1 MYETFNAPKWL
12 HDCML
17 SVELRWHTNEQ
28 AQWPGGKLQ
37 SRVIGLQT
45 WYQTISLHIY
55 LHRCVS
61 RVLLITWRLPL
72 ITCCLIRLV
81 PWYRRGTVDEN
92 CQLMYDSQ
100 PQSLK
105 TPVVD
110 PMLIQCST
118 LGQHWINIG
127 STSRVCWDDATYDKS
142 DLSCCVLS
150 LPCFLLVTM
159 KTVVQ
164 H

>member
-1 MYETFNAPKWL
+1 
-12 HDCML
+12 ML

-28 AQWPGGKLQ
+28 VQWPGGKLQ

-92 CQLMYDSQ
+92 CQLMYDLQ
-100 PQSLK
+100 PQSPK

-110 PMLIQCST
+110 PMLIQCWPCVEDGGPT
-118 LGQHWINIG
+118 LNQH
-127 STSRVCWDDATYDKS
+127 RVNV
-142 DLSCCVLS
+142 SCCDVRQIRFILLRLKSSVLS
-150 LPCFLLVTM
+150 FGNNEDGGPTLSQRLCDI
-159 KTVVQ
+159 KQ
-164 H
+164 W